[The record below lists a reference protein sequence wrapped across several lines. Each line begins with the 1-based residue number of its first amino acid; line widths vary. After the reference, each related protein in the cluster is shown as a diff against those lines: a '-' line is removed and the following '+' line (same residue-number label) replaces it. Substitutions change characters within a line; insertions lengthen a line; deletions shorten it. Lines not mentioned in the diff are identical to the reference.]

1 MPEFKPFSL
10 ADSLNT
16 GINAAINTYRLRDAQ
31 DTMQAKQGYRTA
43 LQAGT
48 PEAMDAFGKQ
58 HPEYAMAIKGS
69 EAKLKANE
77 YDVLTKGMDYVSR
90 GAGLVTDQASY
101 DSFRNTLV
109 QNKLAGP
116 NDLPPEF
123 NANTAKLLTT
133 MGMTAKDRLNYALN
147 SRKTAAYESLAGAR
161 AAGGGTSGQTL
172 ALIGWL
178 QKNTGASPEAA
189 FKMAREFKQNP
200 GKARIDLYKSLKKT
214 YMDNAPLGGGGGKS
228 DNEIWAEVDAIT
240 KQAYNTETQP
250 GVPQPGAPGM
260 TPGVMGVPPTGSVV
274 DIGRTIPAPVP
285 GMGTPPRA
293 TMRGT
298 PPASGPYPEGTE
310 LVGPGDQRYIVRG
323 GRPVPMDNAIPPPPD
338 SLE

>member
-43 LQAGT
+43 LQDGT
-48 PEAMDAFGKQ
+48 PEAMDTFSKQ
-58 HPEYAMAIKGS
+58 HPEYAMTMKG
-69 EAKLKANE
+69 AQDKLKSNE
-77 YDVLTKGMDYVSR
+77 YEVLTKGMDYISR

-101 DSFRNTLV
+101 DNFRQTLV

-116 NDLPPEF
+116 NDLPPEY
-123 NANTAKLLTT
+123 NANSAKLLTT

-147 SRKTAAYESLAGAR
+147 LRKTSAYESLAGAR
-161 AAGGGTSGQTL
+161 AAGGGASGQTL
-172 ALIGWL
+172 ALINWL

-189 FKMAREFKQNP
+189 FKIAQDFKQNP
-200 GKARIDLYKSLKKT
+200 GKARVDLYKSLKKT

-228 DNEIWAEVDAIT
+228 DNEIWAEVDTIT
-240 KQAYNTETQP
+240 RQAYGGEQP
-250 GVPQPGAPGM
+250 APAPTM
-260 TPGVMGVPPTGSVV
+260 PGVMGAPPTGSVR
-274 DIGRTIPAPVP
+274 DIGRSIPSPDMAP

-310 LVGPGDQRYIVRG
+310 LVGPGGQKYIVRG
-323 GRPVPMDNAIPPPPD
+323 GRPVPMDNAIPAPPD